1 MPTANVNI
9 LAVLVAGVLTLV
21 LGGVWYSPI
30 LFAKQWMAAQ
40 GYTPEKVEAMRQKG
54 VTRAYLVSLLC
65 YLVMAYVVALLVS
78 YTNAPP
84 WARGFGWDSSRGF
97 ASSPPTGS

>member
-40 GYTPEKVEAMRQKG
+40 G
-54 VTRAYLVSLLC
+54 
-65 YLVMAYVVALLVS
+65 
-78 YTNAPP
+78 
-84 WARGFGWDSSRGF
+84 SRCS
-97 ASSPPTGS
+97 AIW